1 MRCKN
6 SAKFFDLKVQSAK
19 EILTLGKKRK
29 NFFVLFSLNR
39 NFADVTHKQ
48 RRIMETMQLR
58 AELFREMNPLL
69 DSEEMLRKMLAF
81 VRSLFAAQ
89 QLEQEAAQKKDYEV
103 KTVSPDIEKW
113 SGCATFTQE
122 EIDSDPRL
130 KAILSR

>member
-1 MRCKN
+1 
-6 SAKFFDLKVQSAK
+6 
-19 EILTLGKKRK
+19 
-29 NFFVLFSLNR
+29 
-39 NFADVTHKQ
+39 
-48 RRIMETMQLR
+48 METMQLR

-69 DSEEMLRKMLAF
+69 DNNVMLSKMLAF

-89 QLEQEAAQKKDYEV
+89 HMEQEAAQKKGY
-103 KTVSPDIEKW
+103 KMQNVSPEIEKW

>member
-1 MRCKN
+1 
-6 SAKFFDLKVQSAK
+6 
-19 EILTLGKKRK
+19 
-29 NFFVLFSLNR
+29 
-39 NFADVTHKQ
+39 
-48 RRIMETMQLR
+48 METMQLR

-69 DSEEMLRKMLAF
+69 DNNVMLSKMLAF

-89 QLEQEAAQKKDYEV
+89 QMEQETAQKKDYEV
-103 KTVSPDIEKW
+103 KPVSPDIEKW

>member
-1 MRCKN
+1 
-6 SAKFFDLKVQSAK
+6 
-19 EILTLGKKRK
+19 
-29 NFFVLFSLNR
+29 
-39 NFADVTHKQ
+39 
-48 RRIMETMQLR
+48 METMQLR

-89 QLEQEAAQKKDYEV
+89 QLEQEAAQKQDYEV

>member
-1 MRCKN
+1 
-6 SAKFFDLKVQSAK
+6 
-19 EILTLGKKRK
+19 
-29 NFFVLFSLNR
+29 
-39 NFADVTHKQ
+39 
-48 RRIMETMQLR
+48 METMQIR

-69 DSEEMLRKMLAF
+69 DSNVMLSRMLSF
-81 VRSLFAAQ
+81 VRTLFATQ
-89 QLEQEAAQKKDYEV
+89 QLEPETAQEKGYKV